1 MHMTYKQT
9 AMHHKTL
16 TYSGVGF
23 PLNGLVA
30 KIRSAIKSSIP
41 VGYQDEGGF
50 HTGVKRDDKQAKW
63 PTTW

>member
-1 MHMTYKQT
+1 MTYKQT

-23 PLNGLVA
+23 PFTGLMA
-30 KIRSAIKSSIP
+30 KIRNAVKASVPI
-41 VGYQDEGGF
+41 GYQDESGF

-63 PTTW
+63 PATW